1 MILPPTRLTPQQK
14 EICKRLFSFTQRTL
28 HEQDLSKIFRGAI
41 FATREVCR
49 SNPDWMAQ
57 SAHSLREILYLFD
70 YKKTK
75 KKYDGKW
82 IDAFRH
88 YGSVTIEEKE
98 FREFFRQVDGK
109 ITAVAHHQLF
119 LSIEEYE
126 QLLEEYQSV
135 LMRSLD
141 RQVDVHNQIDKF
153 LSENTP

>member
-1 MILPPTRLTPQQK
+1 
-14 EICKRLFSFTQRTL
+14 
-28 HEQDLSKIFRGAI
+28 
-41 FATREVCR
+41 
-49 SNPDWMAQ
+49 MAQ